1 MPFYLGQISS
11 KTDQV
16 VAMTANP
23 QDRGVEARK
32 IVEALGGTLQG
43 FYFSF
48 GNYDAVFIAELPDN
62 VSVAAISWAVTS
74 AGTFSKFKTTPLHTL
89 DEAMQAMKTA
99 GTLTGNYKPPSG

>member
-1 MPFYLGQISS
+1 MPFYLGQISY
-11 KTDQV
+11 KADQV
-16 VAMTANP
+16 GAMTANP

-32 IVEALGGTLQG
+32 IVEAQGGTLRE
-43 FYFSF
+43 FFFSF

-62 VSVAAISWAVTS
+62 VSIAAISMAVTS
-74 AGTFSKFKTTPLHTL
+74 VGAVSKFKTTPLLTM